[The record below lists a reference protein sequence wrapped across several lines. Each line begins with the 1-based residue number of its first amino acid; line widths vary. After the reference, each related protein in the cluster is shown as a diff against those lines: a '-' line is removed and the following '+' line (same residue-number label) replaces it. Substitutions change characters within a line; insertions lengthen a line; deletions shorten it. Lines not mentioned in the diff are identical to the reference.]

1 MAQVSSL
8 VSDFS
13 AIGIVE
19 IQISRFVSIRVF
31 LQLPTTEDDGTFDVP
46 LDFLLVC
53 GEIID
58 H

>member
-31 LQLPTTEDDGTFDVP
+31 LTVTYN
-46 LDFLLVC
+46 
-53 GEIID
+53 
-58 H
+58 